1 MLIVSTCQISAS
13 HYNLINFKIRSAGLA
28 QFFAQLFHSVMC
40 SSIFFLPAIWPH
52 LSSQK
57 SLNPLWK
64 SVVIVVINLAEFPPS
79 LTCSPPVANVTSQEA
94 ASLFLWVRWHQH
106 NCAAASRA
114 SRSCGQSK
122 YCQLAEVS
130 CELNSLRSPLA
141 QRNLTLCLIL
151 SDLTPVVCPKMSQGL
166 RRRIFLTFSTTCS
179 CDQQRWKKCQTHST

>member
-1 MLIVSTCQISAS
+1 
-13 HYNLINFKIRSAGLA
+13 
-28 QFFAQLFHSVMC
+28 MC
-40 SSIFFLPAIWPH
+40 SSIFFLLAIWPH
-52 LSSQK
+52 LSSRK

-64 SVVIVVINLAEFPPS
+64 SVVIILVAFPLS
-79 LTCSPPVANVTSQEA
+79 LTCSPPIANVTSQEA
-94 ASLFLWVRWHQH
+94 ASLFLWVHWHQR
-106 NCAAASRA
+106 NCVAASRA

-141 QRNLTLCLIL
+141 QRNLTLCLIW

-179 CDQQRWKKCQTHST
+179 CDQQRGGRSVKHTARRLPPWPVSCYSFLLHLWPGIN